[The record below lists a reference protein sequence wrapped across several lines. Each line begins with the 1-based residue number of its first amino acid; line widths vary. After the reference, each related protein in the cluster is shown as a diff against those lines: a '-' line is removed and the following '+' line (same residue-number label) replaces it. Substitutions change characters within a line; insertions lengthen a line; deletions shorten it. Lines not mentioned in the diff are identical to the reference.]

1 MIINI
6 AILVIFGLV
15 FNYLFSKLRIPG
27 LLGMLALGVLC
38 GPFVLN
44 IIDAELLKESAELR
58 NVALIVILLRAGL
71 ELRKDTLYKIGKTA
85 FIFSTF
91 PAILETL
98 FIMFVAVHFLNLSYM
113 EGAILGCVISAIS
126 PAVVVPLMLQLID
139 RKVGEVKAIPS
150 MIVTGSV
157 INDVFVIVIFTGL
170 VGLAA
175 GKDQSILMNLLKVPE
190 NIIIGALVGVI
201 IGLILCYVFVKFNP
215 RATKMAITVLSI
227 SIILLWLEKDVLKGF
242 ITFSALIAS
251 ISLGIVLLEK
261 VEKKANEISSK
272 LSKIWVLAEIIL
284 FVLVGAQ
291 VNLHIV
297 WKAGMIGAVIIL
309 IGLIGRGIGTYLS
322 VLGTNYNLKEKIF
335 CIIAYVPK
343 ATVQAALG
351 SIPLEMGLPGG
362 EIILAICVLSIIIT
376 APIGAI
382 GIELTADKLLETENA
397 I

>member
-15 FNYLFSKLRIPG
+15 FNYLFTKLRIPG
-27 LLGMLALGVLC
+27 FLGMLALGVLC

-44 IIDAELLKESAELR
+44 MIDAELLKESAELR

-71 ELRKDTLYKIGKTA
+71 ELHKDTLYRIGKTA
-85 FIFSTF
+85 LVFSTL

-98 FIMFVAVHFLNLSYM
+98 FIMIVAVQFLNISYL

-126 PAVVVPLMLQLID
+126 PAVVVPLMLQLVDKNI
-139 RKVGEVKAIPS
+139 GEKKSIPS
-150 MIVTGSV
+150 MIVTASV
-157 INDVFVIVIFTGL
+157 INDVFVIVAFTALIGFAS
-170 VGLAA
+170 GHH
-175 GKDQSILMNLLKVPE
+175 QSILMNILKIPQE
-190 NIIIGALVGVI
+190 IIIGAIVGVI
-201 IGLILCYVFVKFNP
+201 IGLVLYHIFIKFNP

-227 SIILLWLEKDVLKGF
+227 SIILLWIEKDVLKGF
-242 ITFSALIAS
+242 VTFSALIAS
-251 ISLGIVLLEK
+251 ISLGVVLLEK

-291 VNLHIV
+291 VNLHVV
-297 WKAGMIGAVIIL
+297 WKAGLIGAAIII
-309 IGLIGRGIGTYLS
+309 IGLVGRSLGAYLS
-322 VLGTNYNLKEKIF
+322 VMKTDYNLKEKMF
-335 CIIAYVPK
+335 CIVAYIPK

-351 SIPLEMGLPGG
+351 SIPLELGLPGG
-362 EIILAICVLSIIIT
+362 ELILAVCVLSIIIT

-382 GIELTADKLLETENA
+382 GIELTADKLLEKA
-397 I
+397 